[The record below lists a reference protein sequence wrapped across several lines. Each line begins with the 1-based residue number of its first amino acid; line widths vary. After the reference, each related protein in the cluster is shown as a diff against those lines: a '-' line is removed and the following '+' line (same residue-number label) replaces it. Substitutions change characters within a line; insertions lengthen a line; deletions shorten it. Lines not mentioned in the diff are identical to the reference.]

1 MHDAE
6 CITNKPCPKNMSMF
20 LPEKKL
26 FSEVGVLGKTFS
38 LQGSLGIRGF
48 CSAMYKQKTP
58 QNEGSNLQ
66 HKTCIVRLKPY
77 IDPIILYNISAQSSY
92 FFRKIPPVY

>member
-1 MHDAE
+1 
-6 CITNKPCPKNMSMF
+6 MF

-77 IDPIILYNISAQSSY
+77 IDPAIPDSISVPSSY
-92 FFRKIPPVY
+92 FFRKIQPVY